1 MLKGSPM
8 NQLSEDQTPSSESL
22 AIAPAAGDTN
32 AATSPLKAAVAGVL
46 SAGAALGIGQLLA
59 GASESI
65 PSLVVRV
72 GDAVIERV
80 PASIERWAIE
90 TLGTGDKPALVW
102 GIVSICLLIGAVT
115 GIAASSRSRTK
126 WLVYGVFGLVGGL
139 AAASDPQR
147 PAAMGWFV
155 AVVAALTGITVL
167 SLLLARAAASAA
179 SPVAPDCSS
188 DPIERPNRRGFV
200 AAATAAAAFGVGAPL
215 IGSQL
220 RGRRAQETEQDRD
233 VVAADI
239 EQIDESALTQ
249 QRELVNVG
257 NNFDDIGGI
266 TPLVVP
272 NDEFYRIDTALVV
285 PQIDVDT
292 WSMKITGMVDNEVEF
307 TFDDLLAMD
316 LVEETVTMSCVS
328 NPVGGDL
335 VGNAVWLGVPLVD
348 LLAKAGVQL
357 GAEQIVGRSVDGWT
371 GGFPT
376 EYLDDPD
383 RTALVVVA
391 MNGEPLPVQHGFPVR
406 LVISGLYGYVSATKW
421 LKEIELT
428 TWDFDGYWITRGWS
442 KLGPVKTQSRIDVPR
457 TNARL
462 KPGDQMI
469 AGIAWAPDRGIRR
482 VEVQVAK
489 VIDNEPVLGPWI
501 EADLTDDV
509 SDNSWRQW
517 SVPWQAPAGDHVVR
531 VRATDG
537 TGTTQ
542 TEVRTNVAPDGASG
556 WHTIAVRVD

>member
-1 MLKGSPM
+1 M